1 MEIHGYG
8 ICTDFAMDGKFK
20 KIRTSED
27 LEPLKK
33 LINMAPKFAADH
45 TVVTLQ
51 AMEKDIYE
59 DEMSL
64 AWVASDLMYAIFG
77 DDAGGC
83 GLSYILSL
91 VIAECE
97 DVHLA
102 TTLDCDCSEFLLFA
116 KKFPWQLTERE
127 KTITKDE
134 LDAIFSKYV
143 SVLTDEPIEIQYME
157 LNLGD

>member
-8 ICTDFAMDGKFK
+8 ICTDFAMDGKYK
-20 KIRTSED
+20 KIKAPED
-27 LEPLKK
+27 LEPLKR

-45 TVVTLQ
+45 TMTTLLS
-51 AMEKDIYE
+51 MEKTFIE
-59 DEMSL
+59 DEASL

-102 TTLDCDCSEFLLFA
+102 TTLDCDCSEYLLYS
-116 KKFPWQLTERE
+116 KKFPWQMAERE
-127 KTITKDE
+127 KTLTQSE

-143 SVLTDEPIEIQYME
+143 SVLTEEPIDIQFLE
-157 LNLGD
+157 LDIG

>member
-1 MEIHGYG
+1 MHGYG
-8 ICTDFAMDGKFK
+8 ICTDFAMAGKFK

-27 LEPLKK
+27 LEQLKK

-45 TVVTLQ
+45 TMTTLL
-51 AMEKDIYE
+51 AMEKVWLE

-64 AWVASDLMYAIFG
+64 AWIASDLMYAIFG
-77 DDAGGC
+77 DDAGAC
-83 GLSYILSL
+83 GLSYVLSL

-97 DVHLA
+97 GIHLA
-102 TTLDCDCSEFLLFA
+102 TALDCNCNEFLLFA
-116 KKFPWQLTERE
+116 KKLPWQMTERE
-127 KTITKDE
+127 KELTRDE

-143 SVLTDEPIEIQYME
+143 SVLTDEPIDIQYME